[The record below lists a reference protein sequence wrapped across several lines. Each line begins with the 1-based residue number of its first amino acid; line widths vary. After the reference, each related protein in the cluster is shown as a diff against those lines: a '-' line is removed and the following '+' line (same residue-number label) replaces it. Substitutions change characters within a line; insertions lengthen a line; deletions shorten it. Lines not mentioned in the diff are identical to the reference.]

1 MVGDFKVGSLSELR
15 SRLEGFKSGSGDLDQ
30 FFVRTDPKIRSHG
43 VKGDCS
49 VLAFALVESIGYSD
63 AGRVLGVSV
72 LGGKLQ
78 RVLLS
83 LQYHPVAFH
92 FDITF
97 EALWEEG
104 FFEVQ
109 RKAQRDAIVCTK
121 SVGRGSHTIAFK
133 DGLFMGDYLPRQE
146 FVTKVFLKR
155 SAVSSGL
162 EDSDDVS

>member
-15 SRLEGFKSGSGDLDQ
+15 SRLESVKSGSDNLDQ
-30 FFVRTDPKIRSHG
+30 FFVRTEPKIRSHG
-43 VKGDCS
+43 GTGDCS
-49 VLAFALVESIGYSD
+49 VLAFALVESISYSD

-83 LQYHPVAFH
+83 LQYYPVAFY
-92 FDITF
+92 FDITLGT
-97 EALWEEG
+97 LWNEG

-121 SVGRGSHTIAFK
+121 AVGGASHTIAFK

-155 SAVSSGL
+155 SAVRSGL
-162 EDSDDVS
+162 GGSDA